1 MESVNIEQVNGARC
15 FDNDTHAKMVAGELS
30 ALEESRGGLNPEL
43 LVEYAASHPDS
54 ELHSCFEWNDSVAAT
69 KHRITQAAYILRSVA
84 IVRKDDPR
92 GTQVRMFVNIER
104 TEDSPSKYVNT
115 QKAMADE
122 EMREIVLGRV
132 EHELKSI
139 RRKHRDLHELA
150 TVWSSIDRLES
161 VA

>member
-1 MESVNIEQVNGARC
+1 MDSVNIEQVNGARC
-15 FDNDTHAKMVAGELS
+15 FSNDAHAKLVAGELS
-30 ALEESRGGLNPEL
+30 ALEETSSGLSPEVVL
-43 LVEYAASHPDS
+43 EYAASHPDS
-54 ELHSCFEWNDSVAAT
+54 ELHSCFEWDDSVAAN
-69 KHRITQAAYILRSVA
+69 KHRVTQAAYILRSVA

-115 QKAMADE
+115 QKAMADD
-122 EMREIVLGRV
+122 EMRAVVLGRV

-150 TVWSSIDRLES
+150 TVWSSIDSLES